1 MEKTII
7 QSKRSYVKQLRVI
20 VLILLLVALI
30 GAILHYFVAPELSEA
45 ADKFKREHGE
55 LCFRDYG
62 DGVYYSLSDED
73 SDEYYAKR
81 RLASNLR
88 YELGY
93 FPMLIGG
100 GLFVISG
107 VFLWAISKM
116 EINVTDKRV
125 YGKAIFGKRIDLP
138 LDSISAVG
146 TGALKGIVVATSSG
160 KIHFLAI
167 SNNTE
172 IHEEIT
178 KLLVE
183 RQSKKDMQTTQ
194 KVVPQSNADE
204 LKKFKELLD
213 VGVITQEEFDA
224 KKKQLLGI

>member
-1 MEKTII
+1 MEKIII
-7 QSKRSYVKQLRVI
+7 QSKRSYVKPLKII
-20 VLILLLVALI
+20 VLILLCAALI
-30 GAILHYFVAPELSEA
+30 GAILYIFVGPALMEEA
-45 ADKFKREHGE
+45 KEFEREHGE
-55 LCFRDYG
+55 FRIGDYG
-62 DGVYYSLSDED
+62 GYYRLSDED
-73 SDEYYAKR
+73 RNEYLSKYGLAR
-81 RLASNLR
+81 RLGGEFGFGDL
-88 YELGY
+88 L
-93 FPMLIGG
+93 MLIGG

-125 YGKAIFGKRIDLP
+125 YGKAQFGKRIDLP

-178 KLLVE
+178 KLLVN
-183 RQSKKDMQTTQ
+183 RQSKNDVQTTQ
-194 KVVPQSNADE
+194 KVIPQSNADE

-213 VGVITQEEFDA
+213 IGVITQEEFDA